1 MGEPQPAKVSSGPG
15 SRSASQH
22 GPHSQLPGSGPLGAQ
37 ATKPHTATSHLASF
51 GERFAALVIDNLF
64 VTSLFIPV
72 AIASVLLSPINE
84 VMGSAALLLLGLA
97 GFALALY
104 LNGWL
109 PGITGQTPGKRLMGI
124 EVVEVDTGLYIG
136 GAKNIFLRNF
146 LGSIVNGIPCYLGWF
161 LPLVDSRNQTLA
173 DKIAN
178 TIVVKGNKGG
188 FLPLFPDGNPF

>member
-1 MGEPQPAKVSSGPG
+1 
-15 SRSASQH
+15 
-22 GPHSQLPGSGPLGAQ
+22 
-37 ATKPHTATSHLASF
+37 
-51 GERFAALVIDNLF
+51 
-64 VTSLFIPV
+64 
-72 AIASVLLSPINE
+72 
-84 VMGSAALLLLGLA
+84 MGSAALLLLGLA